1 MPGRAGHS
9 VRRRQFAAVTELFD
23 HVGHAVLRRG
33 ERGYA
38 GSLNESGSARD
49 RVADQARRRPDQWLR
64 HGRITQRHPVA
75 PRPGVGR
82 GASQP
87 PAGPRPGDPAGGMFG
102 ALMIV
107 RNSSSF
113 GPSATSTRLTATPRS
128 PCFAPAL
135 RRHLA
140 RVGDAGTRRLPRIAS
155 SARCDA
161 GGREVFRRRRV
172 GLAGLQVHDRT
183 AEPLRFPCPSQ
194 DSKRDLIP
202 RRARPRQA
210 QHWVRSH
217 LMRQRIGTSAARA
230 AASAVRDCFTSSVL
244 A

>member
-9 VRRRQFAAVTELFD
+9 VPRRQFAAVTELFD

-113 GPSATSTRLTATPRS
+113 GPSATSARLTATS
-128 PCFAPAL
+128 ISLL
-135 RRHLA
+135 R
-140 RVGDAGTRRLPRIAS
+140 AS
-155 SARCDA
+155 SAATPRESRRCRDSA
-161 GGREVFRRRRV
+161 FTPYCLVGSLRCRRPRGV
-172 GLAGLQVHDRT
+172 PA
-183 AEPLRFPCPSQ
+183 
-194 DSKRDLIP
+194 SKS
-202 RRARPRQA
+202 RARRPPGARPN
-210 QHWVRSH
+210 
-217 LMRQRIGTSAARA
+217 GRA
-230 AASAVRDCFTSSVL
+230 APLPVPEPGQQTRLDPEAREAAPGAALGAVSSHATANWNKRGARGGL
-244 A
+244 SGT

>member
-113 GPSATSTRLTATPRS
+113 GPSATSARLTATS
-128 PCFAPAL
+128 ISLL
-135 RRHLA
+135 R
-140 RVGDAGTRRLPRIAS
+140 AS
-155 SARCDA
+155 SAATPRESRRCRDSA
-161 GGREVFRRRRV
+161 FTPYCLVGSLRCRRPRGV
-172 GLAGLQVHDRT
+172 PA
-183 AEPLRFPCPSQ
+183 
-194 DSKRDLIP
+194 SKS
-202 RRARPRQA
+202 RARRPPGARPN
-210 QHWVRSH
+210 
-217 LMRQRIGTSAARA
+217 GRA
-230 AASAVRDCFTSSVL
+230 APLPVPEPGQQTRLDPEAREAAPGAALGAVSSHATANWNKRGARGGL
-244 A
+244 SGT